1 MANFN
6 IGMRVVDYS
15 IQPVLTE
22 GTCVGSVMSGTCTRN
37 RRYLEGK
44 MAGYV
49 KDNPECN
56 SEIVFLGNV
65 KLRPYTK
72 IETDPKFSPPATD
85 ELVIDVLASPAFF
98 KVDFEDIELFLEIT
112 SPPGVQFVETSTRRN
127 FRWGI
132 PDGASWVEKPF
143 GRPTTKLRARDPKN
157 ALLSGVGNG
166 LSYEIGVQGLQ
177 SGSVLNIHAHATA
190 NKVTAATSSCPLQ
203 VENLGVGDRIDG
215 YMK

>member
-112 SPPGVQFVETSTRRN
+112 SPPGCSLSRPALVETSVGAYRMALPGSKSRSVHRRQN
-127 FRWGI
+127 
-132 PDGASWVEKPF
+132 
-143 GRPTTKLRARDPKN
+143 
-157 ALLSGVGNG
+157 
-166 LSYEIGVQGLQ
+166 
-177 SGSVLNIHAHATA
+177 
-190 NKVTAATSSCPLQ
+190 
-203 VENLGVGDRIDG
+203 
-215 YMK
+215 